1 MSFVII
7 FDDVA
12 NFYQANI
19 IAEILELTSKLGI
32 YMAVA
37 GAECNTVTGLRREPR
52 DAWPS
57 ARS

>member
-32 YMAVA
+32 YIFKITTHCA
-37 GAECNTVTGLRREPR
+37 GQTNN
-52 DAWPS
+52 
-57 ARS
+57 